1 MAWPFK
7 RWFKKTGLS
16 GWRGGVAINVGV
28 ASVIL
33 ILNTTFLIVAVT
45 QYGLKEGPVGTLFEG
60 DCSQVES
67 LALVSHLI
75 INILSTLLLS
85 ASNYTM
91 QVLAAPTRQ
100 EVDAAHA
107 KSRYLRIGIQDLR
120 NFKFLPASRIVL
132 WSLLVLSSLPL
143 HLMYVKNLVIYNKYT
158 ELMKQEQVQRCDL
171 FSVR

>member
-1 MAWPFK
+1 M
-7 RWFKKTGLS
+7 
-16 GWRGGVAINVGV
+16 AINVSV

-45 QYGLKEGPVGTLFEG
+45 QYDSKRGPVGTLFEG

-100 EVDAAHA
+100 EIDTAHA

-143 HLMYVKNLVIYNKYT
+143 HLMYVKNLMVYNKYT
-158 ELMKQEQVQRCDL
+158 KLMEQEQVQRCN
-171 FSVR
+171 FFTIR